1 MNRVYLAAAA
11 IALAPAAAVAQ
22 PEPAAPA
29 GVHTHLS
36 CKGEPREIA
45 VRVVNVKDSVG
56 LMTVELYRSD
66 PEGFL
71 NKKGREFRVRF
82 AAKAPVTEFCIHA
95 PAPGQWAMV
104 AYHDENANQK
114 FDKGAFGLPV
124 EPFGVSQNPKI
135 RMAPP
140 PIEKALFEVA
150 ETGASVE
157 IRLRD

>member
-1 MNRVYLAAAA
+1 MVRVLASAALAVCAAGNAAAQG
-11 IALAPAAAVAQ
+11 PA
-22 PEPAAPA
+22 
-29 GVHTHLS
+29 HSHIS

-45 VRVVNVKDSVG
+45 VRIVNVKESIG
-56 LMTVELYRSD
+56 LMTVELYRND
-66 PEGFL
+66 PDGFL
-71 NKKGREFRVRF
+71 NKEGREFRVRF
-82 AAKAPVTEFCIHA
+82 AAKAPATEFCIHA
-95 PAPGQWAMV
+95 PAAGAWALV

-114 FDKGAFGLPV
+114 FDKTAFGFPA

-135 RMAPP
+135 RLAPP